1 MTRNLTLLTD
11 LYQLTMAQGY
21 WQHNKL
27 NEQACFYAF
36 YRKNPFGGG
45 YAISCG
51 TDQIAELVRN
61 FKFTQEDVDYLAKL
75 NAPGGGKL
83 FCSEFLDWLL
93 DFKLDVDIDAVLD
106 GTVVFPHEPLVRVM
120 GPLLHCQLLETA
132 LLNGINF
139 QTLIATKA
147 SRICH
152 AAQHRPIAEFGLRRA
167 QGPDGGMS
175 ASRAAYIGGA
185 ASVANILAG
194 KKYDIPISGTH
205 AHSWVMSFDDE
216 LTAFRAYAQSMPK
229 NCILLVD
236 TYDVEQGVK
245 NAIMVGKEMQ
255 ARGEHLAGI
264 RIDSGDLAWLSKKA
278 RSLLDDAGMNDV
290 KIVLSNDLDEYTIAA
305 LVEQGACFDS
315 LGVGTKLATAYDQA
329 ALGGVYKLSAI
340 RSSKE
345 EAWQLRIKVSEETTK
360 LTIPGVL
367 DTMRF
372 FNDDGTFA
380 GDVVFDTCADLP
392 ETIIG
397 VDQNDQTHRKKYDA
411 NMRRETLLKPLVRA
425 GKVCD
430 VDLSARSAKKHCE
443 QQFALLEDSIKRF
456 LNPHRYPAGIERELF
471 NVRTQLIL
479 QVRGLDSLY

>member
-1 MTRNLTLLTD
+1 MSRNLTLLTD

-27 NEQACFYAF
+27 DTQACFYAF
-36 YRKNPFGGG
+36 YRTNPFGGG

-51 TDQIAELVRN
+51 TDQIAELVNN
-61 FKFTQEDVDYLAKL
+61 FGFSTEDIAYLSSLK
-75 NAPGGGKL
+75 APGGGKL
-83 FCSEFLDWLL
+83 FDAKFLKWLAN
-93 DFKLDVDIDAVLD
+93 FKLQVDIDVVRD
-106 GTVVFPHEPLVRVM
+106 GTVVFPHEPLARVS

-132 LLNGINF
+132 LLNSINF

-147 SRICH
+147 ARICY
-152 AAQHRPIAEFGLRRA
+152 AANYRPVAEFGLRRA

-185 ASVANILAG
+185 SSVANVLAG
-194 KKYDIPISGTH
+194 KKYNIPVSGTH
-205 AHSWVMSFDDE
+205 AHSWVMSFEDE
-216 LTAFRAYAQSMPK
+216 LSAFRAYAQSMPK

-236 TYDVEQGVK
+236 TYNVLQGVQ
-245 NAIMVGKEMQ
+245 NAITVAREMRS
-255 ARGEHLAGI
+255 RGQQLAGI

-278 RSLLDDAGMNDV
+278 RKMLDDAGFEDV
-290 KIVLSNDLDEYTIAA
+290 KIVLSNDLDEYTISA

-340 RSSKE
+340 RASVSQP
-345 EAWQLRIKVSEETTK
+345 WQPKIKVSEETTK

-372 FNDDGTFA
+372 YNEDGTFA
-380 GDVVFDTCADLP
+380 GDVIFDTCHKLP
-392 ETIIG
+392 QTIIG
-397 VDQNDQTHRKKYDA
+397 VDQNDQTHRKKYEK
-411 NMRRETLLKPLVRA
+411 NMRRETLLQPFVRN
-425 GKVCD
+425 GKMCD
-430 VDLSARSAKKHCE
+430 FNLDASNARKHCA
-443 QQFALLEDSIKRF
+443 QQIKLLENSIKRF

-479 QVRGLDSLY
+479 QLRGLDSLY